1 MPPPAA
7 RRSSATP
14 PRAELGAP
22 GYDPP
27 VPLYDFKCAA
37 CDARFEAQ
45 VPYGE
50 LPQCPKCGEAEAERQ
65 LTPFAGPFTV
75 GMRGYAG
82 RQSNAQR
89 AAREEQRAERKQ
101 ARREQQSRG

>member
-1 MPPPAA
+1 M
-7 RRSSATP
+7 
-14 PRAELGAP
+14 
-22 GYDPP
+22 
-27 VPLYDFKCAA
+27 PLYDFKCAE

-45 VPYGE
+45 VPFGE
-50 LPQCPKCGEAEAERQ
+50 LPECAQCGAPATERQ

-82 RQSNAQR
+82 RRSNAQR

-101 ARREQQSRG
+101 ARRERQSKG

>member
-1 MPPPAA
+1 MPTRAA
-7 RRSSATP
+7 RRSRATP
-14 PRAELGAP
+14 PGAECP
-22 GYDPP
+22 DQDYDQP
-27 VPLYDFKCAA
+27 VPLYEFKCAA

-50 LPQCPKCGEAEAERQ
+50 LPPCPECGTAEAHRQ

-89 AAREEQRAERKQ
+89 AAREEQRAERKH
-101 ARREQQSRG
+101 ARREQQSKG